1 MTDVMVICWLPT
13 CHLAKVRIQW
23 SPGQAVL
30 CGEVRLM
37 FSVVGGFAG
46 KKRGAGRFAL
56 LAISAL
62 VGSLLVV
69 SPAKAATSSTQP
81 SSTGSPTVG
90 ANEALTGA
98 RDRLAEAKAAVVRNT
113 ALLTKAKQ
121 NQTATI
127 ARIAAL
133 GTQIQRAQATLVQAA
148 RETYMLGASPDVL
161 AGVDSLSGTDM
172 STIGQTQQVLNHI
185 VAVQNQDRR
194 NAEGLLA
201 SVQAQRTAVEAAVVT
216 AQQDLNS
223 AIILEAASRQQLA
236 SAESAVTNASTAKTF
251 STFAV
256 NPCSFD
262 TPANPST
269 CEQAQQWALAEVAN
283 PSRDWYRSC
292 LNFVTN
298 AYGVNGGAPS
308 AIAMWNSLPSSDKHP
323 PTTVA
328 PAGALMFWGPN
339 HVALSLGNN
348 VLISTDVLGNGRAWI
363 VSFAEMQ
370 TAWHLQYLGWAPPD
384 FANGH

>member
-1 MTDVMVICWLPT
+1 MYGVM
-13 CHLAKVRIQW
+13 
-23 SPGQAVL
+23 
-30 CGEVRLM
+30 
-37 FSVVGGFAG
+37 GGFTG
-46 KKRGAGRFAL
+46 SRRGTGRFAL

-69 SPAKAATSSTQP
+69 SPAQAIAAQTTTDAKTPSASASPAKPDQATSADTSAG
-81 SSTGSPTVG
+81 GSPTVG
-90 ANEALTGA
+90 ANEALAHA
-98 RDRLAEAKAAVVRNT
+98 RDRLAAAKAAVVRDT
-113 ALLTKAKQ
+113 ALLTKAQ
-121 NQTATI
+121 QTKAATA
-127 ARIAAL
+127 ARISAL
-133 GTQIQRAQATLVQAA
+133 AMQIQQARVTLVQAA
-148 RETYMLGASPDVL
+148 RETYMLGAAPDVL
-161 AGVDSLSGTDM
+161 AGVDSLSGSDM
-172 STIGQTQQVLNHI
+172 STIGQTQQVLDHVI
-185 VAVQNQDRR
+185 AVQNQDRR
-194 NAEGLLA
+194 NAEALLT
-201 SVQAQRTAVEAAVVT
+201 SVESQRAAADAAVVA
-216 AQQDLNS
+216 AQQNLN
-223 AIILEAASRQQLA
+223 AAVTLEASTRQQLA
-236 SAESAVTNASTAKTF
+236 SADSAATNATTAKSF
-251 STFAV
+251 NTFAV
-256 NPCSFD
+256 NPCSFE
-262 TPANPST
+262 TAANPST

-283 PSRDWYRSC
+283 PSRSWYRSC
-292 LNFVTN
+292 LNFVTA